1 MASVIFL
8 TSPDAASP
16 PAAGVSVFAASC
28 VAAGVDV
35 VSPPQ
40 AVREAAAMER
50 HINAAANFF
59 FIVLSPF
66 SLTRY
71 FDLFRM
77 FNILK

>member
-28 VAAGVDV
+28 VSAGVDV

-40 AVREAAAMER
+40 AVRECHR
-50 HINAAANFF
+50 HGKA
-59 FIVLSPF
+59 
-66 SLTRY
+66 Y
-71 FDLFRM
+71 
-77 FNILK
+77 